1 MHHKTGEMISM
12 WWTIPA
18 AMRRDVEKDEERQ
31 GGAAGWMNGKGERR
45 GRTARENS
53 EGERREEWRRMRSER
68 EFL

>member
-45 GRTARENS
+45 GRTARENG
-53 EGERREEWRRMRSER
+53 EGEQ
-68 EFL
+68 